1 MKENQLF
8 VKGQR
13 VYSTWR
19 KKFYIVT
26 KVDLGRIRVLLEGTS
41 NLRYWVAMGRAR
53 KIFIPAEEAA
63 EQSVQP
69 TPESGDDLAGKQH
82 WRNGVYLTH
91 D

>member
-1 MKENQLF
+1 MKEDQSF

-26 KVDLGRIRVLLEGTS
+26 IVERGRIRVLLENTS

-63 EQSVQP
+63 EHNAHL
-69 TPESGDDLAGKQH
+69 TDGGLPEFDSFTAPATIG
-82 WRNGVYLTH
+82 R
-91 D
+91 